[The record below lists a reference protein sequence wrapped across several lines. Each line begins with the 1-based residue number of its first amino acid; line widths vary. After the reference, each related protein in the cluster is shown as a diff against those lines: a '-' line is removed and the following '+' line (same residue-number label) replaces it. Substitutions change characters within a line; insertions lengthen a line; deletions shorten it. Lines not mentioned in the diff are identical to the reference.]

1 MSKEFREN
9 WESIGT
15 YWNTKKGLTFF
26 YFIFLSSYYGFI
38 SGFIKENLFE
48 NHAIRIW
55 ITPGVFLLVIYLI
68 WAFRSHRLN
77 LYNKRKITT
86 GLFLKCNDFDSEI
99 KVKSIIEDLI
109 VDLEEEFKDIRF
121 KLFPINHINNKKELD
136 YFVIKNNHII
146 DNAFFATIYNGNCIE
161 NSETVSKI
169 EIQHI
174 LFSVQ
179 LDDNDKSDFRNNI
192 NISQDLSLSNLDKN
206 WGYVE
211 SRSFTDKLKIKH
223 NLKDSLLFFNGL
235 YSISM
240 KEYDLALSVFKS
252 LRISEEI
259 DGAFHN
265 SVKKQRL
272 NEILL
277 NLFTFN
283 AIEKYLVKKDLDSAF
298 KLFKECEVIFENNHQ
313 FAFSNFV
320 SLSRIYFEQGNI
332 KMSREY
338 TGKAIQIDRD
348 NAAIYCNL
356 GFFGMLD
363 NNVEQ
368 VYINYKELGHVY
380 KFKNTLDFLEVIHFI
395 ELHKHKYPES
405 TILFNFA
412 MAVLNF
418 LYVDKVLGRKQL
430 IEIQKI
436 LNDDIV
442 YSKLFNL
449 INFFLTKGSI
459 KSPYF
464 QRDKYK
470 RKIGRK

>member
-9 WESIGT
+9 WESIAT
-15 YWNTKKGLTFF
+15 YWNTKKGLSFF
-26 YFIFLSSYYGFI
+26 FFIFLSSYYGFI
-38 SGFIKENLFE
+38 SDFIKDNLFE
-48 NHAIRIW
+48 NHAVRVW
-55 ITPGVFLLVIYLI
+55 IIPGIILLVIYLV

-77 LYNKRKITT
+77 LYKKRRITT
-86 GLFLKCNDFDSEI
+86 GLFLKCSDFDSEI
-99 KVKSIIEDLI
+99 KVKNIIEDLI
-109 VDLEEEFKDIRF
+109 TELEDEFSDIRF

-136 YFVIKNNHII
+136 YFVIKNKHII
-146 DNAFFATIYNGNCIE
+146 DNAFFATIYNGNCTE

-179 LDDNDKSDFRNNI
+179 LDDNDKTDFRNNI
-192 NISQDLSLSNLDKN
+192 NMSQDLSLSNLDKN
-206 WGYVE
+206 WEYVE

-235 YSISM
+235 YSIST
-240 KEYDLALSVFKS
+240 KEYDLALNVFKS
-252 LRISEEI
+252 LRVSEEI
-259 DGAFHN
+259 DGNFYN
-265 SVKKQRL
+265 SIKKQRL

-298 KLFKECEVIFENNHQ
+298 KLFKECEVIFQDNHQ
-313 FAFSNFV
+313 FTYSNYI
-320 SLSRIYFEQGNI
+320 SLSRIYFEKGDI
-332 KMSREY
+332 TMAIEY
-338 TGKAIQIDRD
+338 TNKAIQLNRD

-368 VYINYKELGHVY
+368 VYNNYKELGHVY
-380 KFKNTLDFLEVIHFI
+380 KFKNTLNFLEIIHFI
-395 ELHKHKYPES
+395 ELHKSKYPDS
-405 TILFNFA
+405 ANLFNFA
-412 MAVLNF
+412 IAALNF
-418 LYVDKVLGRKQL
+418 LYVDKDLGRKQL
-430 IEIQKI
+430 IEIQEI

-442 YSKLFNL
+442 YAKLFNL
-449 INFFLTKGSI
+449 TNFFLTKGSI

-464 QRDKYK
+464 QRDKK
-470 RKIGRK
+470 KKKIGRR